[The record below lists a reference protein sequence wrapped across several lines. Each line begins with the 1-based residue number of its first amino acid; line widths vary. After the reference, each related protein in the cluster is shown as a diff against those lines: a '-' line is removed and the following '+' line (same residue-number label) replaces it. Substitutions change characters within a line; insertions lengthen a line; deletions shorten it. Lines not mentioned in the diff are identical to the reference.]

1 MRFCNEHG
9 LIIYAA
15 AQSSTTNKV
24 KLFVQKGVP
33 FKPLNDILYD
43 QNEPSEVM
51 EYVAAIDRE
60 YERLY
65 HKMKDRV

>member
-1 MRFCNEHG
+1 MIKRY
-9 LIIYAA
+9 LLAD
-15 AQSSTTNKV
+15 TV
-24 KLFVQKGVP
+24 R
-33 FKPLNDILYD
+33 PLNDILYD